1 MTDDD
6 TTERMYRP
14 GAVIGTAG
22 ADILRRTYPMLG
34 PWAEAPLVQVG
45 DPVLWD
51 GDPYKVVSSTASG
64 LTRRIRLRSERQ
76 ARVDAEVARILDE
89 VAVEWEALHNVPL
102 PRPRRR
108 WWPGR

>member
-1 MTDDD
+1 MTDD
-6 TTERMYRP
+6 TERMYRP

-22 ADILRRTYPMLG
+22 ADIMRRTYPTLG
-34 PWAEAPLVQVG
+34 PWDLGPLIQAG
-45 DPVLWD
+45 DPVMWD

-64 LTRRIRLRSERQ
+64 LTRRIRLRSDRQ
-76 ARVDAEVARILDE
+76 ARVEAEVRRILDE